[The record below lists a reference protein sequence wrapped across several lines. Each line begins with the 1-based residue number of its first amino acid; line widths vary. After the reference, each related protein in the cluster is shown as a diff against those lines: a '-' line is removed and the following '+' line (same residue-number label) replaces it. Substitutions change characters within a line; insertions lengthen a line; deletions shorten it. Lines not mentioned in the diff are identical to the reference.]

1 MTDNARYMALAHIAQ
16 YRAGNARLGQSTSPV
31 AERMTPAADRIIPD
45 RSQSLVL
52 EDTIVQ
58 LRAENSRLLLRLRSA
73 EEEAKRAT
81 NLANLERAKAERAQ
95 GELHALEA
103 KTADSMEKLAKYKNA
118 VESLSLDAEQNRIDQ
133 LRMREEL
140 DATRAALAEAEQAAR
155 EAARQPPPAS
165 APSQA
170 ASSHAE
176 PADLAPASPKKTG
189 AGEAL
194 VPRAEHEAL
203 QKRIRCEP
211 RPLLRAACSA
221 WRDASLAR
229 RCAVLPGTDAPHS
242 PVRPALVS
250 TGAPVLTS
258 PVPLHRRY
266 EASEALLNARVAE
279 LSHQLADKQRDAA
292 SEQESRASIERAVA
306 LDEETLRLRE
316 QVATADSARDAAEKA
331 QRSMAA
337 ELTTTQ
343 GAVSTLR
350 RECQMLLRRQDA
362 LEGSGL
368 ADDGPKKGAHDGGRA
383 GEDAKGSDYQGFV
396 FPSGGARPAQP
407 LPRFFAP
414 RLRCA

>member
-16 YRAGNARLGQSTSPV
+16 YRAGNPRLGQSTSPV

-170 ASSHAE
+170 ASSHAK

-203 QKRIRCEP
+203 QKRIQCEP

-221 WRDASLAR
+221 WRDASPAR
-229 RCAVLPGTDAPHS
+229 RCAVFPGTDAPHS

-266 EASEALLNARVAE
+266 EAAEALLNARVAE

-292 SEQESRASIERAVA
+292 SEQESRARIEPAVV

-316 QVATADSARDAAEKA
+316 QVATADAARDAAEKA

-337 ELTTTQ
+337 ELTTTR
-343 GAVSTLR
+343 GAVSTLS
-350 RECQMLLRRQDA
+350 RECQMLRQRQDA

-368 ADDGPKKGAHDGGRA
+368 ADHGPEKGAHDGRRA
-383 GEDAKGSDYQGFV
+383 GEDVEGSDYQGFV